1 MHYVKKVTPLLV
13 CSLREPVAIGLLPVP
28 VPMLHSPPSSDPQQF
43 AGV

>member
-28 VPMLHSPPSSDPQQF
+28 MLHSPPSSDPQQF